1 MINDSNLNLT
11 EQQKGLRTLY
21 ISEWTE
27 LVHSEI
33 SFYRNILDS
42 PLISPFFRMVLGSP
56 KFQFLIK
63 QRRHRGSLPS
73 TIWNKEAFGQLYL
86 QSWRDEVLN
95 EIEPLVKGKITPIK
109 GFLDNDSCVRW
120 HLENIGNYRFWNATV
135 GVPDVDVGVSFNYF
149 IIENSLIFYRFFEA
163 YLDVLKEA
171 LAKSGKLPGSFHGTN
186 FYEKFKSFMDFH
198 QIVRDLLIE
207 SKVAQQGWGM
217 PTEPRK
223 QIASRL
229 AQILQDE
236 FRKTIFDQNG
246 NEVLVCRTV
255 RMPDVRIDYDSSFS
269 GTKPFIPDE
278 DNIVYLP
285 SLSEK
290 LQEHNCQ
297 EWISNWLSSIT

>member
-1 MINDSNLNLT
+1 MT
-11 EQQKGLRTLY
+11 
-21 ISEWTE
+21 
-27 LVHSEI
+27 
-33 SFYRNILDS
+33 
-42 PLISPFFRMVLGSP
+42 
-56 KFQFLIK
+56 
-63 QRRHRGSLPS
+63 
-73 TIWNKEAFGQLYL
+73 
-86 QSWRDEVLN
+86 N
-95 EIEPLVKGKITPIK
+95 EIDPLVKGKISPIK

-120 HLENIGNYRFWNATV
+120 HLENIGNYRFWHAPA
-135 GVPDVDVGVSFNYF
+135 GDRLHRHGVSLNHF
-149 IIENSLIFYRFFEA
+149 ITENSLIFYRFFEA

-171 LAKSGKLPGSFHGTN
+171 LAKSGKLPGSFHKTD
-186 FYEKFKSFMDFH
+186 FYEKLKSFMDFH

-207 SKVAQQGWGM
+207 SKVSQASGGI
-217 PTEPRK
+217 PTEPRN

-236 FRKTIFDQNG
+236 FRKTIFDQDG

-269 GTKPFIPDE
+269 GTKSFIPDE

-290 LQEHNCQ
+290 LLEHNSQ